1 MVLLSNITFMVTNI
15 KQRFSNIH
23 FAEPLNVCHLLFSIY
38 LFAYYFTLFH
48 SIDIV
53 VLVMIKEYQPTRNGY
68 GINTVVFTSPSDE
81 PSDNQT
87 DKTHQY
93 KYLNPHNVLN
103 DYSSFSSDSR

>member
-23 FAEPLNVCHLLFSIY
+23 FAELLDVYHLLFSMY

-53 VLVMIKEYQPTRNGY
+53 VFVMIKKVSNYTQR
-68 GINTVVFTSPSDE
+68 
-81 PSDNQT
+81 
-87 DKTHQY
+87 
-93 KYLNPHNVLN
+93 
-103 DYSSFSSDSR
+103 